1 MEENGLLNFD
11 WENDSDDFFGIKE
24 ASGITTKTKEK
35 EVENTDDSDEGT
47 QGADDKSKST
57 VDKTKTK
64 TKEIQEEEEDD
75 DFFGQDDSED
85 DEGSSTGK
93 DSGSQGSGSIYNDV
107 FKDFKEQ
114 GLFKHVEI
122 EEDEELDAD
131 RLFELQQEEYEAEVA
146 TRLKA
151 WATQDLDDDAKAF
164 IKFKTEGGSTEDFF
178 ATYSKS
184 YELPIDGNIEDEDY
198 QDEIIRYQL
207 KEEGWD
213 RDEIE
218 DRLAYLTDQGR
229 KQKVAEKYSE
239 KLKEKDQKSK
249 QALLKNAENQKLNLK
264 QQEEQYKNTIK
275 TVLDETEEISGFKIS
290 KEDKPK
296 ILNFL
301 TKKDQKISDTKSV
314 TGFQKKIAEVF
325 QDTNKMIL
333 LAKLVQSD
341 FDMTDFEKQA
351 KTKQTRKVKSN
362 LEQRKSLRPNNS
374 GSSLEGSSLAEL
386 FN

>member
-1 MEENGLLNFD
+1 MEENGLLSFD
-11 WENDSDDFFGIKE
+11 WENDTEDFFGIKE
-24 ASGITTKTKEK
+24 ASGVPPVKTKEK
-35 EVENTDDSDEGT
+35 EVEETDDEDT
-47 QGADDKSKST
+47 TT
-57 VDKTKTK
+57 VESGDKTKPKGK
-64 TKEIQEEEEDD
+64 TKEIEVEEDD
-75 DFFGQDDSED
+75 SFFGDDED
-85 DEGSSTGK
+85 DND
-93 DSGSQGSGSIYNDV
+93 DSGSSSNSGQGSGSIYNDV

-122 EEDEELDAD
+122 QEDEELDAD
-131 RLFELQQEEYEAEVA
+131 RLFELQNEEYEAEVA

-178 ATYSKS
+178 NTYMKS
-184 YELPIDGNIEDEDY
+184 LEVPSNGDIEDEDY

-249 QALLKNAENQKLNLK
+249 QALLKNAETQKTNLRE
-264 QQEEQYKNTIK
+264 QEEQYKNNIK
-275 TVLDETEEISGFKIS
+275 SVLEETEEISGFKIS
-290 KEDKPK
+290 KEDKSK

-314 TGFQKKIAEVF
+314 TGFQKKMAEVF

>member
-1 MEENGLLNFD
+1 MAGDNNLQDFD
-11 WENDSDDFFGIKE
+11 WENESEDFFGIKE
-24 ASGITTKTKEK
+24 AAGIAPAKSKETKPDEGENNDDKDKEDTSDPKPKAKAK
-35 EVENTDDSDEGT
+35 EDIEDEDDSFFGEEDNDDSD
-47 QGADDKSKST
+47 DS
-57 VDKTKTK
+57 
-64 TKEIQEEEEDD
+64 
-75 DFFGQDDSED
+75 DDSD
-85 DEGSSTGK
+85 K
-93 DSGSQGSGSIYNDV
+93 DSKNTSTQSGSIYNDV

-114 GLFKHVEI
+114 GIFKHVEI
-122 EEDEELDAD
+122 DEDEELDAD
-131 RLFELQQEEYEAEVA
+131 RLFELQQEEYETEVA

-151 WATQDLDDDAKAF
+151 WASQDLDEDAKAF
-164 IKFKTEGGSTEDFF
+164 IKFKTEGGSTQDFF
-178 ATYSKS
+178 NTYMKS
-184 YELPIDGNIEDEDY
+184 TDLPSNGDLEDEDY
-198 QDEIIRYQL
+198 QDDVIRYQL

-229 KQKVAEKYSE
+229 KQKVAEKYAE

-249 QALLKNAENQKLNLK
+249 QALLNNAENQKKSIKEN
-264 QQEEQYKNTIK
+264 EEKYKNTIRE
-275 TVLDETEEISGFKIS
+275 VLDGNDEISGIKIS
-290 KEDKPK
+290 KEDKSK

-333 LAKLVQSD
+333 LAKLVESD
-341 FDMTDFEKQA
+341 FDMSDFEKQA
-351 KTKQTRKVKSN
+351 KTKTTRKVKTN